1 MRQPGDIL
9 SLDVTYMITGG
20 TRGIG
25 LDIAQWMPEKG
36 ARNLILVSRSGVTD
50 DDARQKVRDLKDAG
64 VNVEVCSCDLG
75 DAGDVERTLAPVLK
89 RMPPLQGVIYGAM
102 LLRVS
107 HIRAFYCHCLTWNR
121 IRCLKR

>member
-9 SLDVTYMITGG
+9 SRDGTYLITGG

-50 DDARQKVRDLKDAG
+50 EDARQKVRDLKNAG
-64 VNVEVCSCDLG
+64 VTIEVCSCDLG
-75 DAGDVERTLAPVLK
+75 DASEVERTLAPVLK
-89 RMPPLQGVIYGAM
+89 RMPPMRGVIYGAM
-102 LLRVS
+102 LLRVRD
-107 HIRAFYCHCLTWNR
+107 IRFLLIFSCLIR
-121 IRCLKR
+121 ID